1 MYSIVEKGEL
11 IGYSDCDQAGCS
23 DDMKSTS
30 RYVYSIGFGIFS
42 WNSRKQ
48 DVVAQSTAKAEY
60 IVAAATRNQAIWLRK
75 VLCDLHQFPKGSTV
89 IKVDNKSTIS
99 MAKNP
104 VQHGR
109 TKHINVKFHAIRQA
123 EKEGSVQLIH
133 CRSDE
138 QSADIMTK
146 ALPRERFEVLK
157 TALGV
162 LKKNLKEEC

>member
-1 MYSIVEKGEL
+1 MPP
-11 IGYSDCDQAGCS
+11 A
-23 DDMKSTS
+23 
-30 RYVYSIGFGIFS
+30 
-42 WNSRKQ
+42 
-48 DVVAQSTAKAEY
+48 TA
-60 IVAAATRNQAIWLRK
+60 NQAIWLRK
-75 VLCDLHQFPKGSTV
+75 VLCDLHQFPKGAKV

-99 MAKNP
+99 MAKNH

-133 CRSDE
+133 CRSDD
-138 QSADIMTK
+138 QLADIMTK
-146 ALPRERFEVLK
+146 ELPRGRFEVLK